1 MRLNEISSEEK
12 IILTLRGIEYNFAN
26 DIALVI
32 SAYSIIG
39 KSRYRRNIL
48 IDDIDIILSRMDPVL
63 TYGFADN
70 DIDIISIK
78 DIYSKLLE
86 IKNKL

>member
-1 MRLNEISSEEK
+1 MRLNEISNEEK
-12 IILTLRGIEYNFAN
+12 SFLTLQGVEYSFVS
-26 DIALVI
+26 DLEMVM

-39 KSRYRRNIL
+39 KSNHRRNML
-48 IDDIDIILSRMDPVL
+48 I
-63 TYGFADN
+63 N
-70 DIDIISIK
+70 DIDLVLYRMIPVLNYGFLNDDPDIIAIK